1 MFKKLALVAAL
12 AAALGSAQA
21 APTITNADG
30 TFSFGGFDWASTASV
45 WVRDYDIVSGGTGR
59 TGETDIFTLNYQAY
73 AVNVQDAGGANL
85 PLAGLKNTD
94 IAGGYEYT
102 INATITESVT
112 CLNDNC
118 SFVAINI
125 VGGAWDVYYDTT
137 GDAVLGAA
145 GISGILDGT
154 NILSGV
160 FTSGQTMLGPQ
171 GANNPGNVTLAGTF
185 EGAVTFTD
193 TTFINPVLNG
203 TEAVSTLQFG
213 SNTTAWTRPTS
224 FDGLGAVGADT
235 NTDFVGQADANQAFV
250 ELPEPGSL
258 ALAGLALFAI
268 GAARRRRA

>member
-203 TEAVSTLQFG
+203 TEAVGMDPSDELRRSGRRRCGHQHRLRRPG
-213 SNTTAWTRPTS
+213 GCQPGVRRTA
-224 FDGLGAVGADT
+224 G
-235 NTDFVGQADANQAFV
+235 
-250 ELPEPGSL
+250 
-258 ALAGLALFAI
+258 AGLAGPGRS
-268 GAARRRRA
+268 GAVRDRCCSPPPRLKSL